1 MRILGVS
8 GSFWCV
14 LKPSLFDF
22 EKATRLRP
30 GYAPHLYDYAL
41 ELSAVNRLDEA
52 RAAVEAVL
60 RADPDMAEAHE
71 LFGGLL
77 ASKRQLPEAAEE
89 YARAIRLKPDFAR
102 AHLDLARVL
111 VEQGDMASAVE
122 HLRKAAAGSDPTSA
136 QLAAQALQRIGK

>member
-1 MRILGVS
+1 VLAGS
-8 GSFWCV
+8 GQGQSQAAE
-14 LKPSLFDF
+14 SLFDF

-30 GYAPHLYDYAL
+30 GYAPNLYDYAL
-41 ELSAVNRLDEA
+41 ELSAVNRIDEA
-52 RAAVEAVL
+52 RAAIEAAL

-77 ASKRQLPEAAEE
+77 AAKRQLPEAAEE

-111 VEQGDMASAVE
+111 AEQGDMAGAVE